1 MSAIEVILGG
11 VILGG
16 LYALVAIGF
25 NLQYGMA
32 RIVNLAYGEF
42 LMGAAFA
49 AFWMFTLFSINPI
62 LGMILTVPVT
72 FGANWLVYR
81 LLMTPLVRRARTRD
95 QLEGETILAT
105 FGLLFVLRGAAT
117 LAFSANN
124 RFYDYLGEPLHL
136 FGFTFAANRVLAFAV
151 ACVFG
156 GAIWLALNYT
166 RFGTALRALA
176 IDPTGAELVGIDV
189 RGLSALAFAGGGAL
203 VAAGRDAGEHL
214 SHLQSFDRH
223 RIHDEGAGGG
233 DHGRR
238 RQHGR
243 QPAGGLLARHRRSAL
258 LLLRRFR
265 SDTGGRLRAV
275 PGRAGDQA
283 ARPVRNAL
291 MAETAE
297 NARIRR
303 IRAAVAIG
311 TLAALVIVLAM
322 LPFVLS
328 DYGLSL
334 LVNVMAYLVL
344 TIAWALFSG
353 TTRLVSLATSA
364 FFGVGMYTVAML
376 INVLPLYATFAVA
389 IAVGA
394 VLALVVGVLTLRISG
409 MFFVIFSFGL
419 SEMIRELMVWWEI
432 NQTHTMGRY
441 VYVPF
446 DTTMIYEHLLGL
458 AVLVFFVGWQLRRSR
473 FGLALMVIGEDE
485 TVARQ
490 VGINVPFSKV
500 TIFIVSAM
508 FMTLTGALMAPRFG
522 FINPNFAFNPLVS
535 FQVVIMA
542 ILGGLQRLWGPVL
555 GVIPL
560 LVLSEE
566 LQTEFPFWYSVL
578 LGLVFMVIVY
588 FLPRGLTG
596 LIEEGWAALG
606 KPLDLPRGLTGPLL
620 DAWGWLSRPILL
632 PRGLAGAIED
642 RWVKIM
648 PRLPE
653 KR

>member
-1 MSAIEVILGG
+1 
-11 VILGG
+11 
-16 LYALVAIGF
+16 
-25 NLQYGMA
+25 
-32 RIVNLAYGEF
+32 
-42 LMGAAFA
+42 
-49 AFWMFTLFSINPI
+49 
-62 LGMILTVPVT
+62 
-72 FGANWLVYR
+72 
-81 LLMTPLVRRARTRD
+81 
-95 QLEGETILAT
+95 
-105 FGLLFVLRGAAT
+105 
-117 LAFSANN
+117 
-124 RFYDYLGEPLHL
+124 
-136 FGFTFAANRVLAFAV
+136 
-151 ACVFG
+151 
-156 GAIWLALNYT
+156 
-166 RFGTALRALA
+166 
-176 IDPTGAELVGIDV
+176 
-189 RGLSALAFAGGGAL
+189 
-203 VAAGRDAGEHL
+203 
-214 SHLQSFDRH
+214 
-223 RIHDEGAGGG
+223 
-233 DHGRR
+233 
-238 RQHGR
+238 
-243 QPAGGLLARHRRSAL
+243 
-258 LLLRRFR
+258 
-265 SDTGGRLRAV
+265 
-275 PGRAGDQA
+275 
-283 ARPVRNAL
+283 
-291 MAETAE
+291 
-297 NARIRR
+297 
-303 IRAAVAIG
+303 
-311 TLAALVIVLAM
+311 
-322 LPFVLS
+322 
-328 DYGLSL
+328 
-334 LVNVMAYLVL
+334 
-344 TIAWALFSG
+344 
-353 TTRLVSLATSA
+353 
-364 FFGVGMYTVAML
+364 
-376 INVLPLYATFAVA
+376 
-389 IAVGA
+389 
-394 VLALVVGVLTLRISG
+394 
-409 MFFVIFSFGL
+409 
-419 SEMIRELMVWWEI
+419 MIRELMVWWEI

-642 RWVKIM
+642 RWVKISAASARRSAEHGRAARGRKDYAFGGLVAVNDM
-648 PRLPE
+648 PLTVAGRDTEADHPNGSGKTTLLNSSRNDPPGCRLHPHG
-653 KR
+653 RRGRDAPAQSPTRAQVHQPHLARARPPTCRRSAPSWPACCTGPASGCPLRMRVTRRPACSASSIC

>member
-1 MSAIEVILGG
+1 
-11 VILGG
+11 
-16 LYALVAIGF
+16 
-25 NLQYGMA
+25 
-32 RIVNLAYGEF
+32 
-42 LMGAAFA
+42 
-49 AFWMFTLFSINPI
+49 
-62 LGMILTVPVT
+62 
-72 FGANWLVYR
+72 
-81 LLMTPLVRRARTRD
+81 
-95 QLEGETILAT
+95 
-105 FGLLFVLRGAAT
+105 
-117 LAFSANN
+117 
-124 RFYDYLGEPLHL
+124 
-136 FGFTFAANRVLAFAV
+136 
-151 ACVFG
+151 
-156 GAIWLALNYT
+156 
-166 RFGTALRALA
+166 
-176 IDPTGAELVGIDV
+176 
-189 RGLSALAFAGGGAL
+189 
-203 VAAGRDAGEHL
+203 
-214 SHLQSFDRH
+214 
-223 RIHDEGAGGG
+223 
-233 DHGRR
+233 
-238 RQHGR
+238 
-243 QPAGGLLARHRRSAL
+243 
-258 LLLRRFR
+258 
-265 SDTGGRLRAV
+265 
-275 PGRAGDQA
+275 
-283 ARPVRNAL
+283 

-303 IRAAVAIG
+303 IRATVAIG
-311 TLAALVIVLAM
+311 TLAALIVALAI
-322 LPFVLS
+322 LPFLLS

-394 VLALVVGVLTLRISG
+394 VLAFVVGVLTLRISG

-560 LVLSEE
+560 IVLSEE

-578 LGLVFMVIVY
+578 LGQVFMVIVY

-606 KPLDLPRGLTGPLL
+606 RPLDLPRGLTGPLL
-620 DAWGWLSRPILL
+620 DAWAWLSRPILL

-642 RWVKIM
+642 RWAKIM